1 MPQILSLFS
10 IDEGANGFQSR
21 HINSLNGKQF
31 IEFVKAH
38 SHLVLLISINYSKAV
53 KIFLVGDMQRKE

>member
-10 IDEGANGFQSR
+10 IDEGANSFQGR

-31 IEFVKAH
+31 IEFVKAY
-38 SHLVLLISINYSKAV
+38 SHLVLLISTNYSKAV
-53 KIFLVGDMQRKE
+53 GIFLVGDMQRKE